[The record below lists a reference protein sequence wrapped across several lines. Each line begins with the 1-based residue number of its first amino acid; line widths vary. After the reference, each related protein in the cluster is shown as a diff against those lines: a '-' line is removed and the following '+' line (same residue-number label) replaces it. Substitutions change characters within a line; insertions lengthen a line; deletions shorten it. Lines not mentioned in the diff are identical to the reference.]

1 MYKIQYLH
9 YNKLEQEQL
18 KQITLRQTTFFE
30 LKTVSDD
37 QS

>member
-18 KQITLRQTTFFE
+18 KQIMLRQTKFK
-30 LKTVSDD
+30 LKTAPDD

>member
-18 KQITLRQTTFFE
+18 KQITLRQTKFE
-30 LKTVSDD
+30 LKTVPDD

>member
-18 KQITLRQTTFFE
+18 KQIMLTQTNFKF
-30 LKTVSDD
+30 KTAPDD